1 MKSDFLEIL
10 DQATIPTAETDLE
23 AIANMLK
30 GAAEYGLAAEVV
42 AALYRIAKQ
51 QPEINLNDAIFEALS
66 EWDL

>member
-30 GAAEYGLAAEVV
+30 GAAEYGLEAEVV
-42 AALYRIAKQ
+42 EALYRIAKA
-51 QPEINLNDAIFEALS
+51 QPEPNLNETIFEALC